1 MVFQF
6 LHLLTD
12 LFVPRRKT
20 ILILFQISVSI
31 LVLLLLLLFTSDKTV
46 NKTNIWLLTC
56 LFPLI

>member
-31 LVLLLLLLFTSDKTV
+31 LVLLLLFTSDKTV
-46 NKTNIWLLTC
+46 NKTNI
-56 LFPLI
+56 

>member
-31 LVLLLLLLFTSDKTV
+31 LVLLLLLFTSDKTV
-46 NKTNIWLLTC
+46 NKTNI
-56 LFPLI
+56 

>member
-12 LFVPRRKT
+12 LFVPRKT

-31 LVLLLLLLFTSDKTV
+31 LVLLLLFTSDKTV
-46 NKTNIWLLTC
+46 NKTNI
-56 LFPLI
+56 

>member
-12 LFVPRRKT
+12 LFVPRCKT

-31 LVLLLLLLFTSDKTV
+31 LVLLLLFTSDKTV
-46 NKTNIWLLTC
+46 NKTNI
-56 LFPLI
+56 